1 MNQHARKMTTDWR
14 PVAYGLCV
22 AWQAI
27 VVAPPAAGGE
37 SRSAD
42 GWQVL
47 FDVET
52 LKGWQPVFE
61 NGSLSVREGTIVVGD
76 AVTNHLLVYFKN
88 NRQKPHPNH
97 GPAVS
102 VVVGNLLP
110 EEGGLA
116 KTNPSPLSS
125 PFGVDFDS
133 RGNMV
138 IIELAGGRIHRR
150 NTTGKL
156 SLVAGDG
163 TADYTGDGGPAS
175 NATFNGMHNVAVT
188 PNDDIYIA
196 DSWNHCIRK
205 IDGKTGIITMIA
217 GTGQAGD
224 SGDGGSAKLATF
236 NFVMCITL
244 NATNDRLFVANLR
257 NRRIRAVDLKQGTV
271 HRIAGN
277 GSKGVP
283 EDGAVAVDSPLVDP
297 RAVAVDSKD
306 QVYILERGGH
316 ALRVVTPD
324 GKIRTVA
331 GTGQKGYRDGPALQA
346 QLSSPKHL
354 CIDAEDN
361 VIIADDQNRAI
372 RKFDAKDRTLT
383 TILGRGIGTPPV
395 QLNRPHGVCI
405 EQGKLYV
412 VDTANDRILRLD

>member
-1 MNQHARKMTTDWR
+1 MTTDWR
-14 PVAYGLCV
+14 PVAYALCV

-27 VVAPPAAGGE
+27 VVAPPVVGGE
-37 SRSAD
+37 PHSAGQSQFD
-42 GWQVL
+42 IEVL
-47 FDVET
+47 N
-52 LKGWQPVFE
+52 GCQPVVESGPF
-61 NGSLSVREGTIVVGD
+61 SVRDGMLVAMD
-76 AVTNHLLVYFKN
+76 ATTKQRFVYFKN
-88 NRQKPHPNH
+88 NRQKPHPNRP
-97 GPAVS
+97 PAVS

-110 EEGGLA
+110 AEGGA
-116 KTNPSPLSS
+116 ANATPSPLSS

-138 IIELAGGRIHRR
+138 IIELAGGRVHRR
-150 NTTGKL
+150 DPTGKL
-156 SLVAGDG
+156 SLIAGDG

-205 IDGKTGIITMIA
+205 IDGKTGIITTIA

-224 SGDGGSAKLATF
+224 SGDGGSARLATF

-244 NATNDRLFVANLR
+244 NATNDRLFVADLR

-306 QVYILERGGH
+306 RVYILERGGH
-316 ALRVVTPD
+316 ALRVVTRD

-331 GTGQKGYRDGPALQA
+331 GTGQRGYRDGPALQA
-346 QLSSPKHL
+346 QLGSPKHL
-354 CIDAEDN
+354 CVDADDN

-372 RKFDAKDRTLT
+372 RKYNAKDRTLT
-383 TILGRGIGTPPV
+383 TILGRGVGTPPV
-395 QLNRPHGVCI
+395 QLSRPHGVCI

-412 VDTANDRILRLD
+412 VDTGNDRILRLEQ